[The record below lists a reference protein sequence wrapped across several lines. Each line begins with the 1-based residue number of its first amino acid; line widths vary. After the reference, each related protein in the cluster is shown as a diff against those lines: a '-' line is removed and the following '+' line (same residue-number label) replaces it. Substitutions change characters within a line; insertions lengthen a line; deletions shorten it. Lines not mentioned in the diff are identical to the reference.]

1 MRRNILVY
9 AGSTRRDA
17 LRRRLARAAAGAMWA
32 AGDRRARA
40 KRLA

>member
-1 MRRNILVY
+1 MRCNILVF
-9 AGSTRRDA
+9 AGSIRPDS
-17 LRRRLARAAAGAMWA
+17 LRRRLARAATVAMRA